1 MKNRENIYYWKCDR
15 PEKMTSLKPAAE
27 TDLSALRE
35 EVSRLCTGYFGDMDF
50 TIGKSCGQG
59 NHKNFIISRGGS
71 DYFIRIEDGDDADGY
86 MLVETEVIR
95 RVAELGVPTP
105 RIFAVDVTRKDFR
118 FAYQLMEKFRDAD
131 INLIYKEGNLDTPA
145 IMRQLGGYI
154 ATWQAI
160 TTDGFGPFN
169 TVELSG
175 TGRLAALHKTYAEY
189 YMLNLGRH
197 LDYLVSENFITASAS
212 DAIRKAVSSASE
224 CLELDRGCLV
234 HKDIA
239 FWNLIGRRDS
249 IVSVI
254 DWDDTIMGDPADDLS
269 LMACYHSWQELEP
282 LFDGYTSVR
291 PLPDDFE
298 RRFWLHLLRNM
309 IFKAVIRVG
318 AGYFTR
324 RNDFFL
330 VPAAGNGDNNLKEIT
345 LSRLESALRGLEGT
359 FKIQDLK

>member
-1 MKNRENIYYWKCDR
+1 MNNREDIYYWKCDR
-15 PEKMTSLKPAAE
+15 PEKMTSLKPAGE

-35 EVSRLCTGYFGDMDF
+35 QVRMLCTRYFGDSGF
-50 TIGKSCGQG
+50 TIGNSCGQG
-59 NHKNFIISRGGS
+59 NHKNFIVTRGDR
-71 DYFIRIEDGDDADGY
+71 DYFIRIEDGDDGDGY
-86 MLVETEVIR
+86 MLVETEVIH

-105 RIFAVDVTRKDFR
+105 KIYAVDVTRKDFR
-118 FAYQLMEKFRDAD
+118 FAYQLMEKFCDVD
-131 INLIYKEGNLDTPA
+131 INLIYKEGKLDTPA

-154 ATWQAI
+154 AVWQTI

-169 TVELSG
+169 TIELSG
-175 TGRLAALHKTYAEY
+175 TGRLTALHKTYAEY
-189 YMLNLGRH
+189 YMLNLERH
-197 LDYLVSENFITASAS
+197 LDYLVAEGFITSAFA

-224 CLELDRGCLV
+224 CLEMDRGCLV

-239 FWNLIGRRDS
+239 FWNLIGRPDT

-254 DWDDTIMGDPADDLS
+254 DWDDTIMGDPTDDLS

-282 LFDGYTSVR
+282 LFEGYTSVR
-291 PLPDDFE
+291 PLPEDFT

-318 AGYFTR
+318 AGYFSR

-330 VPAAGNGDNNLKEIT
+330 VPSGKNGDNNLKEIT
-345 LSRLESALRGLEGT
+345 LSRLEAAVRGLEGS
-359 FKIQDLK
+359 FRIQDLK